1 MVVEPVPDVADAQGV
16 GGFFYWGG
24 LDQPIPS
31 GPIGEQLEALAT
43 GPGAISYLTAI
54 DAHALD
60 GDERI
65 AYLRAWE
72 RQQGWLAGQT
82 QSALLAVAGPE
93 PEPEIVDG
101 VRSYRSYERDDWARD
116 DIAAALGV
124 STRAAGSRVHAAR
137 LLARCLPST
146 QALLETGAITWR
158 HVQALVDECAGLP
171 DSTVT
176 KVEARVIER
185 APRQT
190 AANFRRSVRRAVLA
204 LADANALL
212 AEAVAKTQRGVWL
225 TPEANGMSTLSAFLP
240 AVEAQAAYELIT
252 RAAKRVPARAN
263 RTSDA
268 GGVRS
273 AGTSAAGAGGVAD
286 TAGAVG
292 AGSAATTSG
301 AGAGG
306 TADAAALP
314 SLGECRADAFLAMLG
329 VDLGVARNAT
339 TKGRRS
345 RRWRPGVRVELQVV
359 IDAASL
365 AGLAENPAEL
375 RGYGPIAAGSA
386 RELFADVIDDLK
398 VRRLVTDPVT
408 GHLLDYGRRTYRIP
422 KPLADYVRARDKHCR
437 FPGCLRPATADD
449 VDHVVPWSAG
459 GPTSARN
466 SGCLCRRHHR
476 LKTHG
481 GWQYERRD
489 DGSFRWTSPDGSQ
502 YDVEPPRQLDSG

>member
-1 MVVEPVPDVADAQGV
+1 MVVGPIDDVADTQSV

-24 LDQPIPS
+24 LDQPIPH
-31 GPIGEQLEALAT
+31 GPIGAQLEALET

-54 DAHALD
+54 DVRALD
-60 GDERI
+60 ADERV

-72 RQQGWLAGQT
+72 RQGAWLTGMT

-93 PEPEIVDG
+93 PEPDVVDG
-101 VRSYRSYERDDWARD
+101 LRSYARDDWARD

-124 STRAAGSRVHAAR
+124 STRAAGSRVHTAR
-137 LLARCLPST
+137 LLGRCLPST
-146 QALLETGAITWR
+146 QSLLESGAITWR

-171 DSTVT
+171 DPTVS
-176 KVEARVIER
+176 KIEARVIER

-204 LADANALL
+204 LADAKGVL
-212 AEAVAKTQRGVWL
+212 AEAVTKTQRGVWL
-225 TPEANGMSTLSAFLP
+225 TPEADGMATLSAFLP
-240 AVEAQAAYELIT
+240 VVEAHAAYELIT
-252 RAAKRVPARAN
+252 RAAKLVPARAK
-263 RTSDA
+263 R
-268 GGVRS
+268 V
-273 AGTSAAGAGGVAD
+273 
-286 TAGAVG
+286 
-292 AGSAATTSG
+292 
-301 AGAGG
+301 AGG
-306 TADAAALP
+306 TADAATASGATSTTGTTGATGATGTTGTTGATGATGATGGP
-314 SLGECRADAFLAMLG
+314 SEPAMPGLDECRADAFLAMVG

-339 TKGRRS
+339 VKGRRS

-359 IDAASL
+359 IDAPTL
-365 AGLAENPAEL
+365 AGLADNPAEL
-375 RGYGPIAAGSA
+375 RGYGPIAADTA
-386 RELFADVIDDLK
+386 RDLFAGIVDDAKL
-398 VRRLVTDPVT
+398 RRLVTDPVT

-459 GPTSARN
+459 GRTSARN

-489 DGSFRWTSPDGSQ
+489 DGSFRWTSPDGTH
-502 YDVEPPRQLDSG
+502 YDVEPARQLDTG